1 MNLQQLINLIESETI
16 WHDMTDLKVYE
27 SKKKKLLSVISG
39 TTDIKK
45 IGTQQINNY
54 ICYLK
59 SKNYKTATINAN
71 LSLLRSLLTGAYRKD
86 LIDKVPYIPTYKI
99 TQTKDKIISEDEEK
113 IMLEWCEA
121 NNQQEL
127 RQIIIIGLNTGV
139 RISNILEVS
148 LEKIDNNY
156 LRIWESKN
164 NTSYSV
170 PLNKKM
176 QALLTELKPFTIN
189 YQQAYYLFNKMK
201 EELQLDSA
209 ITPHTLRHT
218 FCTRLI
224 EKGIPIPVI
233 QKLANH
239 KKLST
244 TQHYLHFANKQLE
257 QAVDVL

>member
-1 MNLQQLINLIESETI
+1 MNLQQLIDFLESEMI
-16 WHDMTDLKVYE
+16 WKDMTSLKVYE

-39 TTDIKK
+39 NTDIKK
-45 IGTQQINNY
+45 IGTQHINKY

-71 LSLLRSLLTGAYRKD
+71 LSLLRSLLTEAYRKD
-86 LIDKVPYIPTYKI
+86 LIGKVPYIPTYKI
-99 TQTKDKIISEDEEK
+99 TQTKDKILSENEENL
-113 IMLEWCEA
+113 MLKWCIA
-121 NNQQEL
+121 KNQQEL
-127 RQIIIIGLNTGV
+127 RQIIIIGLNTGI

-176 QALLTELKPFTIN
+176 QDLLKEFIPFTIN

-201 EELQLDSA
+201 EELKLDIA

-218 FCTRLI
+218 FCTRLL
-224 EKGIPIPVI
+224 EKGISIPVI

-257 QAVDVL
+257 QAVNVL

>member
-1 MNLQQLINLIESETI
+1 MNLQQLIDLLESEMIIEDITS
-16 WHDMTDLKVYE
+16 LKVYE
-27 SKKKKLLSVISG
+27 SKKKKLLNIISENI
-39 TTDIKK
+39 DIKK
-45 IGTQQINNY
+45 IGIKEVNKY

-59 SKNYKTATINAN
+59 DKNYKPATINAN
-71 LSLLRSLLTGAYRKD
+71 LSLLRTLLVTAYRKD

-99 TQTKDKIISEDEEK
+99 TQTKDKIISEEEENL
-113 IMLEWCEA
+113 MLKWCVA

-148 LEKIDNNY
+148 LERIDNNY
-156 LRIWESKN
+156 LRVWENKTNS
-164 NTSYSV
+164 SYSV

-176 QALLTELKPFTIN
+176 QSLLTELIPFTIN

-201 EELQLDSA
+201 EELKLDSA

-224 EKGIPIPVI
+224 ERGVLLPVI